1 MNLSMSEQLMHSTVR
16 IEVLNNTGQIQST
29 GTGFFFLYSIR
40 GENNVPVLVT
50 NKHVVMNAK
59 LGRLVFTIATE
70 ENSPKYGETLSYI
83 IQDFEKSF
91 IFHPD
96 ENVDLC
102 IMPMFPVIED
112 ARARHKKILF
122 TISLDETIIPSI
134 EQVRN
139 LSALED
145 VIMVGYPN
153 GLWDEANNL
162 PIIRRGITAV
172 HPKFDY
178 NHKTDIVVD
187 IASFPG
193 SSGSP
198 ICIFNQGSYANGNG
212 INIGNRFLLLGILYA
227 GPQQTAIGEIQ
238 TVTIPTSVVPIART
252 NVMMNLGYAVKS
264 RRLLDFKPILEPLV
278 N

>member
-1 MNLSMSEQLMHSTVR
+1 MQLSISEQLTHSTVR
-16 IEVLNNTGQIQST
+16 IEVLNEAHQIQST
-29 GTGFFFLYSIR
+29 GTGFFFHYSIKDKT
-40 GENNVPVLVT
+40 VPVLVT
-50 NKHVVMNAK
+50 NKHVVKDAK
-59 LGRLVFTIATE
+59 FGKLVFTVASGD
-70 ENSPKYGETLSYI
+70 NNPMYGETFSYI
-83 IQDFEKSF
+83 IVDFEEAF

-96 ENVDLC
+96 VNVDLC
-102 IMPMFPVIED
+102 IMPMVPVIED
-112 ARARHKKILF
+112 ARASHNKNLF
-122 TISLDETIIPSI
+122 TISLDESIIPST
-134 EQVRN
+134 EQIRN
-139 LSALED
+139 LSVLED

-198 ICIFNQGSYANGNG
+198 ICIFNQGSFANGNA

-227 GPQQTAIGEIQ
+227 GPQQTAIGEIH
-238 TVTIPTSVVPIART
+238 TVDIPTSVVPIART
-252 NVMMNLGYAVKS
+252 NIMMNLGYAVKS
-264 RRLLDFKPILEPLV
+264 SRLLDFKSILETLV
-278 N
+278 R